1 MAEEEHKQKQLQEE
15 EQRQEEQRQE
25 EQRQEEQ
32 RQEEQWQE
40 YTRQMEEIGRTFIA
54 DQIEALRKEAEQ
66 EWQDELLYRESL
78 LKNNQLN

>member
-1 MAEEEHKQKQLQEE
+1 MAEEEHKQKQLQE
-15 EQRQEEQRQE
+15 E